1 MKTRLPNITLAA
13 FLLLSP
19 LATGS
24 AGAAIPNGYQQFDQ
38 WLTNFMAVGLLPTQ
52 KEIRSKRNSLQM
64 TAEEAQSAY
73 QTEVGDADNRKAA
86 GKHLEYLS
94 LSGNVAI
101 ISMDSKSM
109 VTRQLGVQLNDMQ
122 MKYVAERELRA
133 VDECAK
139 TFAALI
145 GLTQKVG
152 ERIDSE
158 RAIEAI
164 ETRIQSLKGAQQE
177 TFVKA
182 VGSSL
187 TSFYQK
193 EEDPEF
199 DSKPWIEELLATR
212 VNPGIRRINAENGLA
227 PKLSPEEAHAILD

>member
-13 FLLLSP
+13 FLLLSQ

-38 WLTNFMAVGLLPTQ
+38 WLTHYMALGLLPTP
-52 KEIRSKRNSLQM
+52 KEIRSKRDSLQM
-64 TAEEAQSAY
+64 TAEEAEAAY
-73 QTEVGDADNRKAA
+73 QTDVANADNREAA
-86 GKHLEYLS
+86 GKHLDYLN

-101 ISMDSKSM
+101 VTRDSKSM

-122 MKYVAERELRA
+122 VEYLADREHRA

-139 TFAALI
+139 TFAAII

-164 ETRIQSLKGAQQE
+164 EIRIQSLKGAQQE

-212 VNPGIRRINAENGLA
+212 VNPGIRRINAENGIA